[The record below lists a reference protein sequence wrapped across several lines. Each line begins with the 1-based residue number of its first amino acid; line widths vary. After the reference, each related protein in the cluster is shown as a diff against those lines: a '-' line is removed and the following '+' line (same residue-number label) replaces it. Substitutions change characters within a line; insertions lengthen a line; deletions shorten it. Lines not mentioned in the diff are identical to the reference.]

1 MLTEIKYTPPSKEKE
16 DPVAPNT
23 DKRRRNSLSPKL
35 QHQLC
40 IQNL

>member
-1 MLTEIKYTPPSKEKE
+1 MLAEIKYTLPSKEKDNPE
-16 DPVAPNT
+16 APTT

-40 IQNL
+40 I